1 VWWLVV
7 SLLAVAGMAFV
18 MRLLREP
25 PARGRDDDDD
35 PDGT

>member
-1 VWWLVV
+1 LVV

-25 PARGRDDDDD
+25 PRDRDDDAPLD
-35 PDGT
+35 